1 VEVSQEEILAK
12 IEDAVFRIEK
22 TGKQI
27 EEFQRESLKLTKGI
41 YSMLVFFTVLVVI
54 SLIPT
59 ALGLVFML
67 FRK

>member
-27 EEFQRESLKLTKGI
+27 EEFQRESLKLIKGI
-41 YSMLVFFTVLVVI
+41 YSMLIFFTVLVVI

-59 ALGLVFML
+59 ALGLIFML